1 MEDEELQV
9 LLRRYKSVSGLV
21 NRAVGE
27 RDKTDYGRDMGQERT
42 HYFLQDGMCS
52 SSVMNFIRSWSQPAV
67 LQLPLFAKHNPSSCS
82 EWRDNELVKFTY
94 IVVYQRARVFTT
106 LDLTKGYWQIPLS
119 QASKDKTVFSTLYGL
134 YQFVTLPFGLLGAP
148 ATFQRLMDRVL
159 RPHSSYAAAYLDD
172 VIIHS
177 NNCAEHMQRVAAVL
191 EYLKQAE
198 PLLHT
203 PNFSLPFVLQTDA
216 SNRGRVRPEGSQA

>member
-82 EWRDNELVKFTY
+82 EWRDNEVGRIDNSTFNLLFEQEMLLNKGSVK
-94 IVVYQRARVFTT
+94 
-106 LDLTKGYWQIPLS
+106 S
-119 QASKDKTVFSTLYGL
+119 
-134 YQFVTLPFGLLGAP
+134 
-148 ATFQRLMDRVL
+148 
-159 RPHSSYAAAYLDD
+159 
-172 VIIHS
+172 IHS
-177 NNCAEHMQRVAAVL
+177 PFTIKTGMSYFFIVNMSPYGDGDQRCHITDFGGEVEVAMS
-191 EYLKQAE
+191 ES
-198 PLLHT
+198 HGC
-203 PNFSLPFVLQTDA
+203 
-216 SNRGRVRPEGSQA
+216 RGDH